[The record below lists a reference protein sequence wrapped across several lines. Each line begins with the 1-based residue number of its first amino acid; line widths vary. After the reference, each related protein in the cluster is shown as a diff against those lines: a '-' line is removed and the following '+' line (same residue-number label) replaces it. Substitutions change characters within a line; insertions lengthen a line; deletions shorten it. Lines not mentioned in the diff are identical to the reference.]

1 MVNDFNED
9 CEQDNRV
16 TWLQLAGLY
25 LWLAV
30 VITII
35 SEFTD
40 IIGIKKNKYIH
51 KQNKERNSKG
61 III

>member
-1 MVNDFNED
+1 M
-9 CEQDNRV
+9 
-16 TWLQLAGLY
+16 QLAGLY

-40 IIGIKKNKYIH
+40 IIGIKTNTFVNITR
-51 KQNKERNSKG
+51 KEIARA
-61 III
+61 